1 MTTFADAGC
10 TVVAVVAKIGRDE
23 SEVGR
28 FRDALQVIVK
38 LRDRYDVLLTG
49 RVIDDRM
56 KINKRIVPSG
66 VLRLF
71 ARANV
76 IVSLSEN
83 WMPAVLGHVQVFHI
97 SLPGQVLRF
106 ELIRDRGNGIRI
118 DTSDA

>member
-10 TVVAVVAKIGRDE
+10 TVVAVVEKIGRDE

-38 LRDRYDVLLTG
+38 LRQRYDVLLTG

-56 KINKRIVPSG
+56 KINKRIVSRG

-76 IVSLSEN
+76 IVWVSEN
-83 WMPAVLGHVQVFHI
+83 WMPAVLIHVQVFDVP
-97 SLPGQVLRF
+97 LPLQLLRF
-106 ELIRDRGNGIRI
+106 ELIRNRANGIRI
-118 DTSDA
+118 DASDA